1 MSALSNRAKYRARHG
16 LEISLRL
23 SLPDRLSFHAAG
35 GLLDRGYA
43 KLGCTSV
50 SRMPR
55 TRGLDQI
62 LCLQHGENIQVKL
75 VIVKTKLVLGFAVWL
90 EMDGEA
96 GRYRMGTL
104 TNGTSPSR

>member
-43 KLGCTSV
+43 GLGYASV
-50 SRMPR
+50 SRFA
-55 TRGLDQI
+55 TSVAVFCAIESI
-62 LCLQHGENIQVKL
+62 LQVILVNVKKILVKGKL
-75 VIVKTKLVLGFAVWL
+75 LVTHL
-90 EMDGEA
+90 EVVVMEA
-96 GRYRMGTL
+96 GRDSTVEPRTAV
-104 TNGTSPSR
+104 

>member
-43 KLGCTSV
+43 GLGCTSV

-55 TRGLDQI
+55 PPDWI
-62 LCLQHGENIQVKL
+62 SPV
-75 VIVKTKLVLGFAVWL
+75 FAAWK
-90 EMDGEA
+90 E
-96 GRYRMGTL
+96 YYK
-104 TNGTSPSR
+104 